1 MLTSDVP
8 PAHQHTDPDQVLRDW
23 ELFLGDAE
31 LEVRVLY
38 RERAHLVAALS
49 AHPGVQSVVRT
60 GDPDATLPTCSTV
73 VYFDTAEGTTVLA
86 HRGRGPGPGGPR
98 ARGRPGRPSSPVGR
112 PHHGREVP
120 ATPDAQPAARRA
132 ASALT
137 DCTTE
142 APIMP
147 SMIGA

>member
-73 VYFDTAEGTTVLA
+73 VYFDTAEGQLSWHIADADLDLVA
-86 HRGRGPGPGGPR
+86 HVPEVDPADPR
-98 ARGRPGRPSSPVGR
+98 AQWDGHTTAEKYQRLRMLNQR
-112 PHHGREVP
+112 H
-120 ATPDAQPAARRA
+120 AAPPRR
-132 ASALT
+132 
-137 DCTTE
+137 
-142 APIMP
+142 
-147 SMIGA
+147 